1 MLPSG
6 KTINSQSLV
15 NTQVRFTS
23 HHSLGPIRIVLEH
36 FTLYKLSFQHVDRHV
51 GHLVHLH
58 VGHHIGHQNVVST
71 LCEGSE
77 TLIEWKS
84 ETLMDGRTDGVGA
97 RDT

>member
-1 MLPSG
+1 MS
-6 KTINSQSLV
+6 NF
-15 NTQVRFTS
+15 VRLFFVCRHVS
-23 HHSLGPIRIVLEH
+23 H
-36 FTLYKLSFQHVDRHV
+36 HV

-84 ETLMDGRTDGVGA
+84 ETLMDGWTDGVGA